1 MKKPNTFIRQ
11 LNLKF
16 CRKLRA
22 IPLSEAGKRFV
33 LDGNAHRF
41 EAESEN
47 TSSDQWG
54 LMITKNHG
62 KYTIIHW
69 ASDWDA
75 PYWVRERITVTSD
88 DRKVIK
94 LIDGAVDDGYEAFWF
109 KDKQLNNLKWHVL
122 RDVND
127 LYDDNVEIDLGAVP
141 EDFEPVNELEP
152 VPEEIAV

>member
-33 LDGNAHRF
+33 IDNNAYRF

-47 TSSDQWG
+47 TNSDQWG

-62 KYTIIHW
+62 KYVITHW
-69 ASDWDA
+69 ANDWDA
-75 PYWVRERITVTSD
+75 DNWVRERITVTSD
-88 DRKVIK
+88 ERKVIK

-127 LYDDNVEIDLGAVP
+127 LYDDNVEVDLGAVP
-141 EDFEPVNELEP
+141 DNFEPVNELEP